1 MGPKGISTEEHVMK
15 VFLYDKRDIWEA
27 VALVV
32 SMVVIM
38 STWDAEG
45 RYKHLWPLEKITLTY
60 RRMLEKKDRT
70 HLDPGI
76 DHQAANVSFNTFVI
90 SCYFFLVLFLSII

>member
-60 RRMLEKKDRT
+60 RRMVEKKDRT

-90 SCYFFLVLFLSII
+90 SCYFFLVLF